1 MISHPFTGRRE
12 DRRLITGTGRYT
24 DDVNLPGQLHAAFV
38 RSDRASALI
47 RSIDTSAARAAPGVV
62 AVYTGADLP
71 ASQFKTPATLVSYP
85 GVGGMA
91 VALPPRLPF
100 ARERV
105 RYVGEEVALVIAHSA
120 LAAQDAAAL
129 IEADYADLPA
139 ITHPEA
145 AIAAAAPLV
154 HATVPGNLAFDYE
167 YGNQAATEAAFSS
180 AQHVVRLTLQSQRVA
195 PCPMEPRACLVAWN
209 AASGFDLHVP
219 HQGQVPMRGGL
230 CHMMGLTPAQVRI
243 HAQDVGGGFG
253 ARSAAYMEYPI
264 LMWAA
269 RALQAPVKWTGT
281 REEQLLTESHGR
293 AISIDAELALDRDGS
308 FRAFRMHWLCDQGA
322 YLTPAGPLIN
332 TMNGSLTIGGAYA
345 VTAGYGRHR
354 CVLTNTCPTTAY
366 RGAGRP
372 DMAYAVERLV
382 DEAAT
387 QLGLD
392 RLALRRKNAI
402 AKDAMPFKN
411 AAGATYDSADFAGLL
426 DKAETHA
433 DWAGFAAR
441 RVQSAARGK
450 LRGLG
455 LAMFL
460 EPSGGGNAPKDQ
472 VALRFGSRA
481 VDDTD
486 NHENGGS
493 GGGDGGGHGSGRRQG
508 TAGAAPLITLHT
520 QSQNHGQGHE
530 TVYPEIVAYALGIDP
545 LGVSL
550 RSNDPVS
557 ATLVGNG
564 VTGSRSTQQLGSA
577 LKLGALEVIKK
588 GIPLAAQ
595 RLEAAPDDIEFIDG
609 SYRVKGTDL
618 RLSMSALL
626 AALAAA
632 PRGNAPHPLD
642 TDAEA
647 PLSRAFPSGV
657 HVAEVEIDPD
667 TGAAKVC
674 SYVAV
679 DDCGTVINHTLVE
692 GQIHGGVAQ
701 GAGQVFGEHSVYDRD
716 SGQCLTGSFM
726 DYTMPRAG
734 LLGRVTAIEHSVPS
748 PSNLLGAKGTGEAG
762 TTGALPTLMNAMVD
776 ALRGRGINHLDMP
789 ATPARV
795 WGALNRLA
803 G

>member
-1 MISHPFTGRRE
+1 MNTHPFTGRRE
-12 DRRLITGTGRYT
+12 DRRLITGTGRYSA
-24 DDVNLPGQLHAAFV
+24 DVNLPGQLHAAFV

-47 RSIDTSAARAAPGVV
+47 RSVDTSTARAAPGVV

-71 ASQFKTPATLVSYP
+71 AGQFKTPATLVSYP
-85 GVGGMA
+85 GVGGMP

-129 IEADYADLPA
+129 VEVDYEDLPA
-139 ITHPEA
+139 ITHAEA
-145 AIAAAAPLV
+145 AVAPGAPLV
-154 HATVPGNLAFDYE
+154 HDTVPGNLAFDYE
-167 YGNQAATEAAFSS
+167 YGNQAATAAAFAS

-195 PCPMEPRACLVAWN
+195 PCPMEPRACLVVWN
-209 AASGFDLHVP
+209 AATGFDLHVP
-219 HQGQVPMRGGL
+219 NQGQVPMRGGL
-230 CHMMGLTPAQVRI
+230 CHVMGLVPTQVRI

-253 ARSAAYMEYPI
+253 ARSAAYLEYPI

-269 RALQAPVKWTGT
+269 RELKAPIKWVGS
-281 REEQLLTESHGR
+281 REEQLMTEAHGR
-293 AISIDAELALDRDGS
+293 AINIEAELALDRNGT

-345 VTAGYGRHR
+345 VAAGYGRHR

-372 DMAYAVERLV
+372 DMAYAIERLV
-382 DEAAT
+382 DEAAV

-392 RLALRRKNAI
+392 RLAIRRTNAI
-402 AKDAMPFKN
+402 AKDAMPYKN

-426 DKAETHA
+426 DKAEHHA
-433 DWAGFAAR
+433 DWAGFATR
-441 RVQSAARGK
+441 RTHSEAQGK

-481 VDDTD
+481 VDAADELD
-486 NHENGGS
+486 SGGS
-493 GGGDGGGHGSGRRQG
+493 GGAG
-508 TAGAAPLITLHT
+508 TAATGGLPLITLHA

-530 TVYPEIVAYALGIDP
+530 TVYPEIVAHALGIDP

-550 RSNDPVS
+550 SSNDPVS

-564 VTGSRSTQQLGSA
+564 VSGSRSTQQIGSA
-577 LKLGALEVIKK
+577 LKLGALEVIRK

-595 RLEAAPDDIEFIDG
+595 RLEAAPDDIEFVDG
-609 SYRVKGTDL
+609 AYCVKGTDV
-618 RLSMSALL
+618 RLTMHALLSAL
-626 AALAAA
+626 AAL
-632 PRGNAPHPLD
+632 PRDGAPHPLD
-642 TDAEA
+642 SDAEA

-657 HVAEVEIDPD
+657 HMAEVEIDPE
-667 TGAAKVC
+667 TGATRVC

-701 GAGQVFGEHSVYDRD
+701 GAGQVFGEHGIYDRD
-716 SGQCLTGSFM
+716 SGQWLTGSFM
-726 DYTMPRAG
+726 DYYLPRAG
-734 LLGRVTAIEHSVPS
+734 LLPRVAAIEHAVPS
-748 PSNLLGAKGTGEAG
+748 PTNFLGAKGTGEAG

-776 ALRGRGINHLDMP
+776 AMRGLGIHHLDMP

-795 WGALNRLA
+795 WRTLNRVA
-803 G
+803 RQA